1 MKRKLSASLI
11 VRRVIQ
17 VAMFLLWPGLFLSI
31 FAAIKGIISSLAA
44 GTFSFPVYASQIFL
58 LLAVLPL
65 TALFGRF
72 FCGFLCSFGS
82 LGDAVW
88 FFSRKTIKKHI
99 EIPVRTEK
107 VLKRLK
113 YGLLIFLLVFVWI
126 LAWVEIPSN
135 VDPWNIFGLYASFFN
150 WPAASGLISVGGALL
165 LVILVGSFF
174 VERFFCRYLC
184 PLGAVFALI
193 SRFRIFRI
201 KKPRES
207 CGTCKAC
214 SMHCPMGLPLR
225 QEDTV
230 KSGECID
237 CFACVNICPRKNV
250 STTVAGQETSPLAA
264 GAVAAAAITGLSY
277 LGTWAGGQIAAA
289 QGVQSGENLVQSSA
303 GQYADGTYTGTG
315 SGFRGEIEVQVV
327 VENGYITTIEV
338 ISYRDDSQYFNLAKN
353 SVIAQILDQQ
363 TTQVSA
369 VSGATFSSNGIMK
382 AVSDAL
388 ANQSISS
395 VEGSGSG
402 SKDSSSQP
410 EQSQAND
417 SSQPESSSDPLSE
430 SYPDGTYTGTG
441 TGFRGN
447 TQITVTV
454 ENGEI
459 TTITVDSYQDDERF
473 FSAAQNTV
481 IEEIINQQT
490 VNVQTVSGATFSSNG
505 IIEAVADA
513 LNIEFSNPN
522 ETMQRGHGRH

>member
-1 MKRKLSASLI
+1 M
-11 VRRVIQ
+11 
-17 VAMFLLWPGLFLSI
+17 
-31 FAAIKGIISSLAA
+31 
-44 GTFSFPVYASQIFL
+44 
-58 LLAVLPL
+58 
-65 TALFGRF
+65 
-72 FCGFLCSFGS
+72 
-82 LGDAVW
+82 
-88 FFSRKTIKKHI
+88 
-99 EIPVRTEK
+99 
-107 VLKRLK
+107 
-113 YGLLIFLLVFVWI
+113 
-126 LAWVEIPSN
+126 
-135 VDPWNIFGLYASFFN
+135 
-150 WPAASGLISVGGALL
+150 
-165 LVILVGSFF
+165 
-174 VERFFCRYLC
+174 
-184 PLGAVFALI
+184 
-193 SRFRIFRI
+193 
-201 KKPRES
+201 
-207 CGTCKAC
+207 
-214 SMHCPMGLPLR
+214 
-225 QEDTV
+225 
-230 KSGECID
+230 
-237 CFACVNICPRKNV
+237 
-250 STTVAGQETSPLAA
+250 
-264 GAVAAAAITGLSY
+264 
-277 LGTWAGGQIAAA
+277 
-289 QGVQSGENLVQSSA
+289 
-303 GQYADGTYTGTG
+303 
-315 SGFRGEIEVQVV
+315 